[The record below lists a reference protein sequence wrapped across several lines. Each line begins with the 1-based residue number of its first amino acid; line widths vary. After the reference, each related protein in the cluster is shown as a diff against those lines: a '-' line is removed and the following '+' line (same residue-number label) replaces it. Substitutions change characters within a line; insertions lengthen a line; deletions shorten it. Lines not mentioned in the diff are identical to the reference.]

1 MTGDGELHVDYA
13 VDLGQLLKE
22 DKPNV
27 KPGDDI
33 RQLLVDKYPVV
44 PAYSIPY
51 TVDENG
57 EPIYDMETYN
67 ADVKRRKSDKNKRQK
82 PPRKRTIANKLL
94 TFVRGF
100 FIFVYRLAYSEK
112 A

>member
-22 DKPNV
+22 DQPNV
-27 KPGDDI
+27 KPGDDL

-67 ADVKRRKSDKNKRQK
+67 ADVKKRKNDKNKRQK
-82 PPRKRTIANKLL
+82 PPRKKKNSKQAPYICEGLFHICLQARI
-94 TFVRGF
+94 
-100 FIFVYRLAYSEK
+100 
-112 A
+112 

>member
-67 ADVKRRKSDKNKRQK
+67 ADVKKRKNDKTRGRSRR
-82 PPRKRTIANKLL
+82 
-94 TFVRGF
+94 
-100 FIFVYRLAYSEK
+100 EK
-112 A
+112 EK